1 MRVPLLVGLA
11 SDNDVLD
18 EVFAAAAAAAAR
30 ILELLV
36 NILAAVAHLDNLLK
50 CELEEVKYGNAEN
63 NFPIE

>member
-11 SDNDVLD
+11 SDNDVLV
-18 EVFAAAAAAAAR
+18 EVFAAAAAR

>member
-18 EVFAAAAAAAAR
+18 EVFAAAAAAW

>member
-11 SDNDVLD
+11 SDNDVLV
-18 EVFAAAAAAAAR
+18 EVLAAAAAAR

-50 CELEEVKYGNAEN
+50 CQLEEVKYGNAEN